1 LAVEVVLAFVA
12 GVAVGALLAA
22 VYLARRLEA
31 LAEELEKLVSTE
43 KEGRSRG

>member
-1 LAVEVVLAFVA
+1 LEVEVVLAFVA

-22 VYLARRLEA
+22 VYLARWLEA
-31 LAEELEKLVSTE
+31 VAEELEKLVSAE